1 MPENRKQS
9 RAEIVLAA
17 MAVSVIGLSV
27 LSILTT
33 LLLVFFGVT
42 DLPVLLAQ
50 LPLIGLPVGFLMIIA
65 LLVAAI
71 IRRSRE
77 ARDN

>member
-1 MPENRKQS
+1 MPENGKQS
-9 RAEIVLAA
+9 RVEIILAA

-65 LLVAAI
+65 LLIAAI